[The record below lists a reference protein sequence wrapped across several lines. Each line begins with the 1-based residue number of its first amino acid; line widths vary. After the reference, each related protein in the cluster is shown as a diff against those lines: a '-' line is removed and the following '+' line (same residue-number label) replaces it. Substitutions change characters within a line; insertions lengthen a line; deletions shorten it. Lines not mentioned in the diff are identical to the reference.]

1 VPTFKL
7 QFPAERIPELAERF
21 AYRSDERCRAA
32 GAAARMRGHYIREE
46 FMVVCAWKTPRS
58 GSKVSANSTAA
69 IAAATG
75 RALASSSE
83 AVRMEALLGLVGVG
97 VPTASTLLH
106 FAFPDH
112 YPILDVRALESLG
125 VKGRTVYSVSFW
137 LAYLSACRELTAAH
151 RVHIRT
157 LDKALW
163 QYSKERSAGREFASG
178 ARIDLDALG
187 TAASVQNAARSLVGR
202 GRKQAPQVRSVREA
216 PVAANPAMNP
226 APTPEQHRA
235 LLSDCWELA
244 RAYPTS
250 GVLNRGGRPY
260 RAIRF
265 ERKLDAVANDPEGL
279 LEYVRGLAYRTTH
292 GLDALVEHN
301 RLDLTVETL
310 IVDKSKVY
318 APLFTAGDR
327 AAAAA
332 KLARRAGQVEELARD
347 RTRQAGD
354 PEQARSKHVDELRR
368 SLPKDQPALRELA
381 GQQLDPETAIA
392 INESILQQAPRDVVA
407 LNRLGR
413 AYEAIGSIDQARS
426 AFRTVLTI
434 DPTNKIA
441 ARRLRQLEREG

>member
-1 VPTFKL
+1 VPTFQL

-21 AYRSDERCRAA
+21 AYRGDERCRAA
-32 GAAARMRGHYIREE
+32 GAAARVRGHYVRQE

-58 GSKVSANSTAA
+58 GSKVAANSAA
-69 IAAATG
+69 AVVAATG

-83 AVRMEALLGLVGVG
+83 VVRMEALLELAGVG

-106 FAFPDH
+106 FAFPDD

-125 VKGRTVYSVSFW
+125 VKGRTVYPVTFW
-137 LAYLSACRELTAAH
+137 LAYLSACRELAAAH
-151 RVHIRT
+151 RVHIRS

-163 QYSKERSAGREFASG
+163 QFSKERSAGREFASD
-178 ARIDLDALG
+178 ARIGLDALA

-202 GRKQAPQVRSVREA
+202 NQAPQVRSVREA
-216 PVAANPAMNP
+216 PGEANPAMKP
-226 APTPEQHRA
+226 APTTEQHHA

-250 GVLNRGGRPY
+250 SVLNRGGRPY

-265 ERKLDAVANDPEGL
+265 ERKLDAVADDPEGL
-279 LEYVRGLAYRTTH
+279 LEYVRGLAYRTTQ
-292 GLDALVEHN
+292 GLDALVEYN

-310 IVDKSKVY
+310 IVDESKVY
-318 APLFTAGDR
+318 APLFTARDR

-354 PEQARSKHVDELRR
+354 PEQAPSKRVDELRR

-381 GQQLDPETAIA
+381 GQQIDPEMAIP

-413 AYEAIGSIDQARS
+413 AYEAIGLIDQARS

-441 ARRLRQLEREG
+441 AGRLRQLEREG